1 MIEIR
6 NLEKTYAG
14 RSFEVKALRGVDL
27 SVGKGEYLSVI
38 GKSGSG
44 KSSLLKILGL
54 LDFDYE
60 GEYRFFDVSYRD
72 ADDRTVSAAR
82 RRVGYVFQDFQ
93 LIARHS
99 VRRNLELAAVIR
111 GGQLRGDEVEHA
123 LERVGLIDKVTSY
136 PDELSGGQKQRVA
149 IARAL
154 LGKPDLLIADEPTGS
169 LDSAT
174 ASGVMELIGEIA
186 QEQGCSVIVVTHDL
200 EVAER
205 ASRTIE
211 LVDGHLGHE
220 VFR

>member
-1 MIEIR
+1 M
-6 NLEKTYAG
+6 
-14 RSFEVKALRGVDL
+14 
-27 SVGKGEYLSVI
+27 
-38 GKSGSG
+38 
-44 KSSLLKILGL
+44 
-54 LDFDYE
+54 
-60 GEYRFFDVSYRD
+60 
-72 ADDRTVSAAR
+72 
-82 RRVGYVFQDFQ
+82 
-93 LIARHS
+93 
-99 VRRNLELAAVIR
+99 RRNLELAAVIR

-211 LVDGHLGHE
+211 LMDGHLGHE